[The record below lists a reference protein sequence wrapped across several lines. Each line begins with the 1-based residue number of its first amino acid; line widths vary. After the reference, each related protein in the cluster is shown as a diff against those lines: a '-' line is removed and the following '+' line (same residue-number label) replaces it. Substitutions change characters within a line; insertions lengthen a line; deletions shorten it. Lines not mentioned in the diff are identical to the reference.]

1 MASNRP
7 DLNNTRTVLS
17 AVDDA
22 VGFVNDNLLSDGVS
36 LMHSTILTDCYN
48 LSEAEQVVAS
58 LPQTSPPTVALLG
71 GGCSLVTGHIANVT
85 KIPIISYYSTS
96 PSLNDSF
103 PLLFTLRPSDSLIPP
118 ALARIFKEF
127 GWSQVALATQTVSQY
142 NKLHQ
147 ILDEVFQSSDI
158 DISQHSI
165 FSYPLGSDLPGI
177 DKFLESQSHI
187 FFLNCDPKISL
198 LILCQAYKKGLYY
211 PNYMW
216 ITLGW
221 YPPSWWDITPT
232 DCSTS
237 QLKRVLHR
245 SFSISSIRS
254 VSDDH
259 SIESYVF
266 DGVHALALAVNR
278 TIEANKSII
287 DEGSA
292 LIQELPQVLKDLE
305 FNGLTGKVDFKSKE
319 DNSTVLIV
327 QYRRDS
333 SNDLMQTNVAYYD
346 IRQSIFKYMNNTT
359 ATDVFPD
366 GIPPDGTPIKIVN
379 TVHIGITVIIITM
392 QVIGFSMLIICLLFN
407 ILFRNRKIVKLNS
420 PNLNY
425 IIITGVTVMMVG
437 LTFYYLPLQS
447 KPALRVICTIRRICS
462 TLGHF
467 VAFTVALVKTWRVHY
482 IFRSPSMKKKA
493 PSDSKLFLVA
503 LVIVAL
509 ESLLSIALLVPDVVY
524 SPVGT
529 TIDRER
535 TSTVNEQGVSVM
547 YCIADCGTTNFY
559 LTWVVL
565 TVIVSFISHAVA
577 VTLAFRIRSIEVD
590 AINDYK
596 YTSAIVYTSTVLL
609 ILLVA
614 VIFAL
619 NDYVNVFVFCVTLL
633 VFGEGLVFLS
643 LTFIPKMIALYKDP
657 KGDKIFSH
665 QTGIGA
671 ASCHVQ
677 SVDNGKDKITPLS
690 PSTPAASHN
699 AASDLSSENELNSIQ
714 PQTLTGQSS
723 EMTAVPTRKR
733 E

>member
-305 FNGLTGKVDFKSKE
+305 FNGLTKQKV
-319 DNSTVLIV
+319 
-327 QYRRDS
+327 RH
-333 SNDLMQTNVAYYD
+333 ND
-346 IRQSIFKYMNNTT
+346 INTE
-359 ATDVFPD
+359 
-366 GIPPDGTPIKIVN
+366 
-379 TVHIGITVIIITM
+379 
-392 QVIGFSMLIICLLFN
+392 N
-407 ILFRNRKIVKLNS
+407 ILFLHILRIVKLNS